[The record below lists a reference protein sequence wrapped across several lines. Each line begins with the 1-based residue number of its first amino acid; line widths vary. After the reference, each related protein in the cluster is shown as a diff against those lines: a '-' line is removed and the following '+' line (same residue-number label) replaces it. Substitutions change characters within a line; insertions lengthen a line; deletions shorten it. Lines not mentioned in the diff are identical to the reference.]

1 MFVSAAPVLFLLTTL
16 LPAQPAPAKPK
27 PALPPDQVA
36 QTTRYLAALA
46 TPMGGYAP
54 QAGGKASL
62 RATLGA
68 VRGLRLLGVQ
78 PADLAACR
86 DFVVACLTPEGFA
99 DGPDQMPG
107 PSAATLQAVGIMALH
122 DLGAE
127 KLPQIAGRLPEQFA
141 RLETLATDFETVRL
155 AAAAFEAGK
164 QMPAKKEAW
173 LALVQKAQS
182 ASPENA
188 RLVGGSTAA
197 RLRLGAQLQRAEREE
212 LAGRLM
218 VGQKEDGGWAN
229 SPREPSDLDSC
240 YRVMRA
246 IRMLGAQPN
255 AEKLRAFVASCRN
268 ADGGYGVA
276 KGNPSSVSATYQAL
290 IVLSW
295 LE

>member
-1 MFVSAAPVLFLLTTL
+1 MFVSAASAIVLLATFF
-16 LPAQPAPAKPK
+16 PAQAAPSKAKPT
-27 PALPPDQVA
+27 LPPDQVA

-46 TPMGGYAP
+46 MPMGGYSP
-54 QAGGKASL
+54 QAGSKASL

-86 DFVVACLTPEGFA
+86 DFVTTCLGYEGFA
-99 DGPDQMPG
+99 DGPEQKPG

-122 DLGAE
+122 DLDLQNSTRLKSG
-127 KLPQIAGRLPEQFA
+127 LPDEFA
-141 RLETLATDFETVRL
+141 RLENLAADFETVRL

-164 QMPAKKEAW
+164 KTPTKKDVW
-173 LALVQKAQS
+173 LELIEKEQA
-182 ASPENA
+182 ASRDNS
-188 RLVGGSTAA
+188 RVVGGATAA
-197 RLRLGAQLQRAEREE
+197 RLRLGVQLSPKEREE
-212 LAGRLM
+212 LAGRLLA
-218 VGQKEDGGWAN
+218 GQKEDGGWAP
-229 SPREPSDLDSC
+229 SAKEPSDLDSC

-246 IRMLGAQPN
+246 IKMLGAKPN

-268 ADGGYGVA
+268 ADGGYGVGQG
-276 KGNPSSVSATYQAL
+276 KPSSVSATYQAL

>member
-1 MFVSAAPVLFLLTTL
+1 MFVSAAPALLFLTTF
-16 LPAQPAPAKPK
+16 LPAQPAAAKPK

-99 DGPDQMPG
+99 DAPDQQPG
-107 PSAATLQAVGIMALH
+107 QAAPALQAVGIMALH

-127 KLPQIAGRLPEQFA
+127 KLPQVASKLPQQFT
-141 RLETLATDFETVRL
+141 RLENLATDFESVRL

-164 QMPAKKEAW
+164 QLPAKKDAW
-173 LALVQKAQS
+173 QALIQKAQ
-182 ASPENA
+182 AGSPENA
-188 RLVGGSTAA
+188 RLVGGATAA
-197 RLRLGAQLQRAEREE
+197 RLRLGVQLKPAEREE
-212 LAGRLM
+212 LSARLLAGQ
-218 VGQKEDGGWAN
+218 GEDGGWSNAA
-229 SPREPSDLDSC
+229 REPGDLDSC

-246 IRMLGAQPN
+246 IKMLGAKPDAQ
-255 AEKLRAFVASCRN
+255 KLRGFVASCRN

-276 KGNPSSVSATYQAL
+276 KGKPSSVSATYQAL